1 MISKKI
7 VTPIIDK
14 IIASGGTK
22 KYVANLLEVDDYLKN
37 IKQTD
42 TLKKIV
48 KRVLTRSNK
57 QLRTILSK
65 IKLDTKEII
74 QKGNNGFRTKLVYGL
89 AYGLCNDTDYI
100 EDNNTSINI
109 KI

>member
-1 MISKKI
+1 M
-7 VTPIIDK
+7 
-14 IIASGGTK
+14 
-22 KYVANLLEVDDYLKN
+22 KN

-42 TLKKIV
+42 ALEKIV
-48 KRVLTRSNK
+48 KRVLIRSNK
-57 QLRTILSK
+57 KLRTILSK

-89 AYGLCNDTDYI
+89 AYGLCNDTNYI

>member
-1 MISKKI
+1 MKI
-7 VTPIIDK
+7 NYWIIY
-14 IIASGGTK
+14 IIYLAGEERSPQW
-22 KYVANLLEVDDYLKN
+22 VEDYLKN

-42 TLKKIV
+42 TLEKIV

-89 AYGLCNDTDYI
+89 AYGLCNDTNYI
-100 EDNNTSINI
+100 ENNNTSINI